1 MWTRTSSFVNIDLES
16 QKNENFLK
24 VDYNHDDDVNKISA
38 ATSFEDLVIVE
49 TFVGEGR
56 ESMPL
61 IVITVNAISYIL

>member
-24 VDYNHDDDVNKISA
+24 VDNNHDDDVNKISA

-56 ESMPL
+56 
-61 IVITVNAISYIL
+61 VDAT

>member
-24 VDYNHDDDVNKISA
+24 VDYNHDDDVNKISS

-56 ESMPL
+56 
-61 IVITVNAISYIL
+61 VDTT